1 MSYILEALKQSEHAR
16 RQGKAPALNSL
27 PPLLAAPREIA
38 RRRPPAYLPLALGL
52 ALIGAGLGWWR
63 PWQLTAEDR
72 LVVQT
77 PLPEASAPQPAT
89 SRAADPVEPAPTAPV
104 AASVAPAPEPAGPA
118 VAAAPPA
125 APVAASEPLIR
136 VDPVATPDTPSPAP
150 PPAALPAAPRPAPGV
165 PMPPHALPAPPERV
179 LGLHEL
185 PVELRQSLP
194 PLSLA
199 GFSYAD
205 EPKMRMAVIN
215 DRILHQGD
223 QAGPGIV
230 LEQIASDGVVLNYR
244 GYRFRPR

>member
-1 MSYILEALKQSEHAR
+1 MK
-16 RQGKAPALNSL
+16 
-27 PPLLAAPREIA
+27 
-38 RRRPPAYLPLALGL
+38 
-52 ALIGAGLGWWR
+52 
-63 PWQLTAEDR
+63 
-72 LVVQT
+72 
-77 PLPEASAPQPAT
+77 
-89 SRAADPVEPAPTAPV
+89 PAPTAPV

-118 VAAAPPA
+118 IAAAPPA

-136 VDPVATPDTPSPAP
+136 VDPVAAPDTRTSAP
-150 PPAALPAAPRPAPGV
+150 PPAALPAASHPASSVPAP
-165 PMPPHALPAPPERV
+165 LPAPPERV

-230 LEQIASDGVVLNYR
+230 LEQITSDGVVLNYR